1 MVTSNTA
8 TGAGRASQR
17 AEDVVTAGRG
27 GGPEGGDTATM
38 ERPPMTG
45 SWSSGRAWEV
55 SPAVRLC
62 CVTVTVSG
70 WGRRRRSVGGRCC
83 SKVVVAAS
91 GPAATVQWDR
101 LGVYVATGGEHNGR
115 AGLKQ
120 LSVVCTSC
128 SDDNVQQHLLLVESA
143 YFYVD
148 LALFAQKDQRQLH
161 VEPGPQARVRA
172 AE

>member
-1 MVTSNTA
+1 M
-8 TGAGRASQR
+8 
-17 AEDVVTAGRG
+17 
-27 GGPEGGDTATM
+27 
-38 ERPPMTG
+38 
-45 SWSSGRAWEV
+45 
-55 SPAVRLC
+55 
-62 CVTVTVSG
+62 
-70 WGRRRRSVGGRCC
+70 GGRCC

-101 LGVYVATGGEHNGR
+101 LGVYVATGGAQR
-115 AGLKQ
+115 QAGLQQ

-148 LALFAQKDQRQLH
+148 LALFAQKDQRQRH